1 MLIRAHVVAL
11 RCNSSVREEA
21 VGVAAVHEAMPFT
34 DGVVLLSL
42 QKTRKAGVDEIWH
55 RGAWLCHCQ
64 GGAVDRPTFLPRLDV
79 GVLRSKARPIAA
91 VPLLHLAK
99 RSKGAGRGARPSVYK
114 FLYTKQLS
122 QTKSVSGARLLRDV
136 RGGALIA
143 LGLIG
148 IDEHCISLTVPQHL
162 HRVIV
167 LRTDLERE
175 AAGVWL
181 VGAEVGHVAQTVC
194 RRCPPSNILES
205 LLRHLPKYQNVC

>member
-99 RSKGAGRGARPSVYK
+99 RSKGAGRGALSIYESRGQAFINFCILNNCHRQKAFQEPGSCVMSV
-114 FLYTKQLS
+114 
-122 QTKSVSGARLLRDV
+122 VV
-136 RGGALIA
+136 
-143 LGLIG
+143 
-148 IDEHCISLTVPQHL
+148 H
-162 HRVIV
+162 
-167 LRTDLERE
+167 
-175 AAGVWL
+175 
-181 VGAEVGHVAQTVC
+181 
-194 RRCPPSNILES
+194 
-205 LLRHLPKYQNVC
+205 